1 MYNVTNNMNNDCE
14 IILSRLSNVQ
24 NDDFTFSR
32 VNIPFARNRV
42 NCSNTNDCEFF
53 YLNRQ
58 RKKTFSKTLRQEQKL
73 RCETNKK
80 MQINNEI
87 PQGTI

>member
-1 MYNVTNNMNNDCE
+1 MSNVTNIMNNDCE
-14 IILSRLSNVQ
+14 IVLSRLSNVQ

-42 NCSNTNDCEFF
+42 NCSNTNDCEIF

-58 RKKTFSKTLRQEQKL
+58 RKKNFLKNLKTRTKA
-73 RCETNKK
+73 
-80 MQINNEI
+80 
-87 PQGTI
+87 